1 MSRFNVEHFMNRYFD
16 LVQQNREIHSRTL
29 AYQNMQDTYM
39 NSMITLMQTQ
49 GGHAQGSSMQG
60 SYAHRYQ
67 TTGSTR
73 QRNNRFSP
81 SVRTAYFDLGTLFSD
96 VIVRPTRQEIRRAT
110 RELQFS
116 EIEEPQNSRCPI
128 SQQDFSQND
137 TVSQIRHCG
146 HIFYPN
152 EINTWWERNVR
163 CPVCRYDIREHRSEN
178 TSGSSSRNE
187 PNVDGTEDDET
198 EEAGNEATGNV
209 TMENEAM
216 GGEDDGAHVELN
228 NSTSQSERTTSRRFT
243 TYDNQTSIP
252 RIRTI
257 PRTTFSRTSRA
268 IQPNPDTNISDQ
280 EFTSYVNLATQL
292 LNNFSQ
298 GDISG
303 SVDILYSI
311 Q

>member
-1 MSRFNVEHFMNRYFD
+1 MNRYFD

-49 GGHAQGSSMQG
+49 GGHAQGSHV
-60 SYAHRYQ
+60 HRYQ

-163 CPVCRYDIREHRSEN
+163 CPVCRHDIREQRTEN
-178 TSGSSSRNE
+178 TSGSFNRNE
-187 PNVDGTEDDET
+187 PNVDGTDGT
-198 EEAGNEATGNV
+198 EEAGDESTGDEATGDEV
-209 TMENEAM
+209 MANEAM
-216 GGEDDGAHVELN
+216 RGEDDGEDEEHVELN
-228 NSTSQSERTTSRRFT
+228 NSTSRPERTTSRRFT
-243 TYDNQTSIP
+243 PYDNQTSIP

-257 PRTTFSRTSRA
+257 PRTTFSRTSRST
-268 IQPNPDTNISDQ
+268 QSNSNTGISDQ

-303 SVDILYSI
+303 GVDILYSI

>member
-1 MSRFNVEHFMNRYFD
+1 MTKMKNINQKVVKDFGDEW
-16 LVQQNREIHSRTL
+16 
-29 AYQNMQDTYM
+29 
-39 NSMITLMQTQ
+39 
-49 GGHAQGSSMQG
+49 
-60 SYAHRYQ
+60 
-67 TTGSTR
+67 
-73 QRNNRFSP
+73 
-81 SVRTAYFDLGTLFSD
+81 
-96 VIVRPTRQEIRRAT
+96 
-110 RELQFS
+110 S
-116 EIEEPQNSRCPI
+116 E
-128 SQQDFSQND
+128 F
-137 TVSQIRHCG
+137 T
-146 HIFYPN
+146 
-152 EINTWWERNVR
+152 
-163 CPVCRYDIREHRSEN
+163 
-178 TSGSSSRNE
+178 
-187 PNVDGTEDDET
+187 
-198 EEAGNEATGNV
+198 
-209 TMENEAM
+209 
-216 GGEDDGAHVELN
+216 HVELN